1 MGFKEIHVI
10 CGSQGWEFAHRFFQR
25 ITRFCEKKS
34 KWANRSKNELFTNL
48 LIFGERF
55 AHSCSFLVSNLL
67 TVTHCSEQSDR
78 SSHCSLKR
86 GSEPTLVFL
95 NLQKYYFIQKFFS
108 NSLRK
113 NKWFAHGCSFLVSN
127 LSDSLTV
134 ALLSWAIWANC
145 SQSLF
150 KMSNFEQKSDERM
163 REFPTL
169 VVSLGAKWRN
179 KINLI
184 QNPIR
189 ATHLKVLF
197 SKNSRGQNI
206 KNKKI
211 YFYNIVVQ

>member
-1 MGFKEIHVI
+1 MIFSKCFLVNHSFFVRERAIH
-10 CGSQGWEFAHRFFQR
+10 SEKTNDSLRLL
-25 ITRFCEKKS
+25 FCPERPFTHG
-34 KWANRSKNELFTNL
+34 RSEQ
-48 LIFGERF
+48 I
-55 AHSCSFLVSNLL
+55 AHS
-67 TVTHCSEQSDR
+67 
-78 SSHCSLKR
+78 
-86 GSEPTLVFL
+86 
-95 NLQKYYFIQKFFS
+95 
-108 NSLRK
+108 
-113 NKWFAHGCSFLVSN
+113 CSFLVSN

-134 ALLSWAIWANC
+134 ALFSWAIWANC
-145 SQSLF
+145 LQSLF

-169 VVSLGAKWRN
+169 VVLLGAKWRN

-184 QNPIR
+184 QNPMR